1 MARAQVANKLGD
13 RRTPHL
19 AEALA
24 SRIRQTKWDK
34 DADSDHMQHILKSL
48 STDLQ
53 HMVLKGASGNSG
65 QAALDEWPLAV
76 QHVRNF
82 LRPSA
87 SRTTQIVDSCMAR
100 AVTKEPL
107 CFCSACM
114 YSVLARTRSQSM
126 SWVIHYIVHLSK
138 ARISHPCNDCVL
150 HDK

>member
-65 QAALDEWPLAV
+65 QAVLDEWPLAV

-87 SRTTQIVDSCMAR
+87 SRTTQIVGSCMAR

-114 YSVLARTRSQSM
+114 YSCSNQKPEYVMGDTLHCAFVKSSHVTSLQRLRAAR
-126 SWVIHYIVHLSK
+126 
-138 ARISHPCNDCVL
+138 
-150 HDK
+150 